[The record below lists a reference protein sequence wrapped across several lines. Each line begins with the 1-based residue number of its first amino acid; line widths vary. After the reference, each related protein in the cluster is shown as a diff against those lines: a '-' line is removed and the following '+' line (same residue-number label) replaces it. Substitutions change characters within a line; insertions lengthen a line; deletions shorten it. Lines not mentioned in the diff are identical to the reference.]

1 MLRGLQVVETAC
13 GVPSLML
20 GDQIEVSK
28 DMDTYMRK
36 LPLGVVAAVCPFN
49 FPGALSGRCAKIRR
63 EGDPLT
69 LTLSTCAVSAM
80 IPLWAMA
87 MATATGNSL
96 ILKPSERDP
105 GATMILAELMEQAGL
120 PKGVLQVVH
129 GTIDPVK
136 FICKEPRIKAISFVG
151 GDRAGKY
158 IHETGSKHGK
168 RVQANLGAKSE
179 VSSCP
184 QDHDWRGLTFSN
196 PWQTTASCCRTRT
209 RTLRSTRSSV
219 LPSELRDSDAWHSRR
234 VRCFPARSKNS
245 PQALTTDTLGQS
257 SRSASRSTGSTA
269 SSSVHRSSRSAR
281 ALTRRRMCKSMDL
294 DEAILCAYSNIGSM
308 MLPAAVL

>member
-1 MLRGLQVVETAC
+1 VEGIGTRPPPVSGSSAPLGANLTFFPATHGVLTVRSLIARRFQQLIKENHDEIARSIVLEQGKTFADAKGDVLRGLQVVETAC

-28 DMDTYMRK
+28 DMDTYVRK

-49 FPGALSGRCAKIRR
+49 FPGALSSSCARIRR

-69 LTLSTCAVSAM
+69 LTLSSCAAPAM

-136 FICKEPRIKAISFVG
+136 FICEEPRVKAISFVG

-168 RVQANLGAKSE
+168 RVQANLGAKS
-179 VSSCP
+179 
-184 QDHDWRGLTFSN
+184 
-196 PWQTTASCCRTRT
+196 
-209 RTLRSTRSSV
+209 
-219 LPSELRDSDAWHSRR
+219 
-234 VRCFPARSKNS
+234 
-245 PQALTTDTLGQS
+245 
-257 SRSASRSTGSTA
+257 GS
-269 SSSVHRSSRSAR
+269 
-281 ALTRRRMCKSMDL
+281 
-294 DEAILCAYSNIGSM
+294 
-308 MLPAAVL
+308 LPAHEARFAWS